1 MVRIG
6 IGMYGISGDTNLAK
20 KLLPVLKW
28 RSVISQIKVISK
40 GDSVGYSR
48 AFIAEKKY
56 TIAIIPLGY
65 ADGFKRSM
73 GNGNGGVYIH
83 GTYCATVGR
92 VSMDMIMVDIT
103 TINAKE
109 GDEVEIIGQ
118 NQTLEKLAKKMDT
131 IPYEIMT
138 SISTR
143 VHRIYVEE

>member
-1 MVRIG
+1 
-6 IGMYGISGDTNLAK
+6 
-20 KLLPVLKW
+20 
-28 RSVISQIKVISK
+28 
-40 GDSVGYSR
+40 
-48 AFIAEKKY
+48 
-56 TIAIIPLGY
+56 
-65 ADGFKRSM
+65 M
-73 GNGNGGVYIH
+73 GNGNGGVYIN

-143 VHRIYVEE
+143 VHRIYVE